1 MSALSAKPQRAMKT
15 CLLLFALML
24 TVIQAAPITEITTLW
39 GQTFRRCEIVRVHPD
54 GVFFT
59 HSRGAAKILFTD
71 LSASWR
77 SRLGYDPA
85 KAATYQIDIN
95 VGRKQIADARERQ
108 DAELSRAFAEAERL
122 SRIRQLALAAQADAA
137 RQAVANS
144 IVVPA
149 YPVLPALGAVYD
161 SRSYRQRGGLVISLP
176 YSTGCYYP
184 HAGFGPYGLGWGLCT
199 PPPLPYCLPVLVRR
213 SVIRR

>member
-1 MSALSAKPQRAMKT
+1 MKT
-15 CLLLFALML
+15 CLLFFALML
-24 TVIQAAPITEITTLW
+24 TVIQAAPITEITTLR

-59 HSRGAAKILFTD
+59 HSRGVAKILFTD

-77 SRLGYDPA
+77 SSTGYDPA
-85 KAATYQIDIN
+85 KAAAYQIEIN
-95 VGRKQIADARERQ
+95 VGRKQIAAAREGQ

-122 SRIRQLALAAQADAA
+122 PRIRQLTLAAQADAA

-149 YPVLPALGAVYD
+149 YPELPVLGAVYD
-161 SRSYRQRGGLVISLP
+161 SRSYRQRGGLFISLP
-176 YSTGCYYP
+176 YSTGGYYP

-199 PPPLPYCLPVLVRR
+199 PPPLLPSRAGAAIRDQALKGGCL
-213 SVIRR
+213 